1 MESTPLIHGRVW
13 RLAGPMILS
22 NLTIPLLGMVDT
34 AVVGHLK
41 HAYYLGA
48 VALGGVIFD
57 FIFWGFGFL
66 RMGTTGITAQALG
79 QGNEIRAIL
88 GRSLLIAW
96 FVALFL
102 LVTQKPIAEISF
114 HILDGGKE
122 VEYFARQYLQIRIWS
137 APATLST
144 YVLLGW
150 FLGMHNTRFPL
161 IILLATNIC
170 NIILDVWFVVGKS
183 MAVTGVAL
191 ASVIAEYLGLLL
203 AILLAVRIL
212 KQNPGCWRWHRIIE
226 LNKLKQLFWVNTNI
240 FIRTLCLL
248 FAFSFFTAQS
258 AKQSDDILA
267 ANAVLF
273 HFQMLMA
280 YGLEGFAH
288 AIEALVGR
296 AVGLVDLSLYRLTI
310 KTAGLWSLFVAL
322 LFTTLYGLFG
332 HGLVGLLTNI
342 EAVKVLA
349 ISYLPWVVA
358 LPTISVWCFLFDGIF
373 IGATRT
379 KEMRNTMFFST
390 FLCYLPAWYVLQ
402 PLGNHGLWFAFL
414 IFMAARGISMAW
426 IYPRIG
432 RDIKLRST

>member
-1 MESTPLIHGRVW
+1 MQSTPLIHARVW
-13 RLAGPMILS
+13 HLAGPMILS

-34 AVVGHLK
+34 AVVGHLE

-66 RMGTTGITAQALG
+66 RMGTTGITAQALNR
-79 QGNEIRAIL
+79 GNEIRAIL
-88 GRSLLIAW
+88 GRSLLTAW
-96 FVALFL
+96 VVALVL
-102 LVTQKPIAEISF
+102 LAAQRPIAEISF
-114 HILDGGKE
+114 HILDGSKE
-122 VEYFARQYLQIRIWS
+122 VEQFARQYFQIRIWS

-161 IILLATNIC
+161 IILLTTNIC
-170 NIILDVWFVVGKS
+170 NIILDIWFVVGKS

-191 ASVIAEYLGLLL
+191 ASVIAEYTGLLL
-203 AILLAVRIL
+203 AILLAAHIL
-212 KQNPGCWRWHRIIE
+212 KHNLGDWRWHRIVE
-226 LNKLKQLFWVNTNI
+226 LSKLKQLFWVNTNI

-248 FAFSFFTAQS
+248 FALAFFTAQS
-258 AKQSDDILA
+258 AKQSDHILA
-267 ANAVLF
+267 ANAVLLQ
-273 HFQMLMA
+273 FQMFMA

-296 AVGLVDLSLYRLTI
+296 AVGLADLSLYRVTI
-310 KTAGLWSLFVAL
+310 KTAGLWSLLVAL
-322 LFTTLYGLFG
+322 LFTVLYGLSG
-332 HGLVGLLTNI
+332 HWLVGLLTNI
-342 EAVKVLA
+342 EAVKAFA

-358 LPTISVWCFLFDGIF
+358 SPIISVWCFLFDGIF

-390 FLCYLPAWYVLQ
+390 FLCYLPAWYILQ
-402 PLGNHGLWFAFL
+402 PLGNHGLWIAFL

-426 IYPRIG
+426 IYPQIG
-432 RDIKLRST
+432 RDIELRRT